1 MDGRTRSNDL
11 IGENIRPSFE
21 DEDDNFDG
29 DDNPILVMMKCEPL
43 SWQQRLVSYTSLIRA
58 SIEVFRI
65 DREKCQK
72 TGGTGLSRKVKK
84 LHRREKP

>member
-11 IGENIRPSFE
+11 IRENIRPSH
-21 DEDDNFDG
+21 EDDNFDG
-29 DDNPILVMMKCEPL
+29 DNNPILVMMKCEPL

-84 LHRREKP
+84 LHRRERP